1 YGDGSA
7 GALSVTSGQT
17 LDLSTQAGFNSLNG
31 HHHLQFTTISIA
43 GTLKVPSGTVLR
55 AMGDV
60 TVGGSILVLPGT
72 SDAAMGQPHPG
83 IALAAAGLPQGG
95 VGLPAL
101 AASLVKKPAAA
112 AGGAGYVPNALN
124 TGGNGGG
131 ALVVLAGGNV
141 IVASGG
147 SIDASGIGAQNTA
160 SSGDVP
166 GAGGGAGGILV
177 LAARGGITV
186 SGLLRA
192 NGGAGSSAFNG
203 NAGNTQG
210 VGAGGGGGG
219 GIIHF
224 VASSS
229 PSITGS
235 VLANGGPAGF
245 DQLLGTTALAGGGG
259 GASGGTGGAGGAMI
273 LGISQPAQAGSAGYM
288 FTTVVPA
295 PENLFIY

>member
-1 YGDGSA
+1 VYGDGSG
-7 GALSVTSGQT
+7 GALSVIFGQT
-17 LDLSTQAGFNSLNG
+17 LDLSTQAGFNSLAG
-31 HHHLQFTTISIA
+31 RHHLQFTTISIA

-55 AMGDV
+55 ATGDV
-60 TVGGSILVLPGT
+60 TLSGSIVVLPGA

-95 VGLPAL
+95 SGLPAL

-141 IVASGG
+141 IVGG
-147 SIDASGIGAQNTA
+147 SVDASGVSAQNTA
-160 SSGDVP
+160 SAGDVP
-166 GAGGGAGGILV
+166 GAGGGAGGVLV
-177 LAARGGITV
+177 FAARGSITV
-186 SGLLRA
+186 SGAVRA
-192 NGGAGSSAFNG
+192 NGGAGGSAFNG

-219 GIIHF
+219 GIVHF

-229 PSITGS
+229 PVITGT
-235 VLANGGPAGF
+235 VQANGGPSGV
-245 DQLLGTTALAGGGG
+245 DQLLGTTAVAGGGG
-259 GASGGTGGAGGAMI
+259 GASGGAGGAGGTMVSGTI
-273 LGISQPAQAGSAGYM
+273 QPAQAGSAGYV